1 MKIVGLDGRSYSW
14 NLRNHV
20 PFQDAKR
27 PRSRYHLRARWLLKK
42 KFPRDRILE
51 EVPLVGSH
59 TPQRRS
65 ILYVDFFIPNKTVV
79 IEVHGEQHYS
89 FNEFF
94 HKTKAEFYRSK
105 KRDQDK
111 SDWCALNSINI
122 VVLKYSEPDDV
133 WSKRIDSSR

>member
-1 MKIVGLDGRSYSW
+1 MKVTGLDGFVYSW

-20 PFQDAKR
+20 PFQDDKR
-27 PRSRYHLRARWLLKK
+27 PRSRYHLRARRLLKK

-51 EVPLVGSH
+51 EVPLAGSH

-65 ILYVDFFIPNKTVV
+65 TLYVDFFIPNKTVV

-94 HKTKAEFYRSK
+94 HKTKAEFYKSK

-111 SDWCALNSINI
+111 LDWCGLNSINI

-133 WSKRIDSSR
+133 WSERIDSN